1 MKVTAQEE
9 YGLRCILQLAK
20 NYGGEPLVGRVIAER
35 EGLSI
40 DYVTKLLMALRR
52 ADLVQSVRG
61 IKGGFVLARSPKAIT
76 VSHALQALNPEGLV
90 ITSPESHLC
99 SNFSGQLDE
108 CIHLDAC
115 GIRPIWVTLSQ
126 YISRVLDQISL
137 ADLIGDEVQVMGVF
151 EHVTQQEVEPEG
163 SGCETGKLDAV

>member
-1 MKVTAQEE
+1 MKITAQEE
-9 YGLRCILQLAK
+9 YGLRCILQLAR
-20 NYGGEPLVGRVIAER
+20 NYNQEPLVSRVISER

-40 DYVTKLLMALRR
+40 DYVTKLLMTLRR

-61 IKGGFVLARSPKAIT
+61 VKGGFELMRHPRTIT
-76 VSHALQALNPEGLV
+76 VSEVLQALNPEGLI

-99 SNFSGQLDE
+99 NHFAGQLEE

-137 ADLIGDEVQVMGVF
+137 ADLLGDEVQVMGVF
-151 EHVTQQEVEPEG
+151 EHVTQEADP
-163 SGCETGKLDAV
+163 K